1 MLKII
6 SNFVQTN
13 NTFISVADIEIDEM
27 CLASPME
34 LDGYVATINHESMI
48 NISNLLKDDNSSRV
62 TSDTQT
68 YINRNKMYNYISR
81 QVTENFQKYQTM
93 FIKRI
98 NNVKNDSHLEQY
110 KKLLR
115 LQSQCGVS
123 SRIEKLR
130 KDNYELLAMLFAS
143 EDGLTHIKNKN
154 DNVFSEKFLM
164 GFTYFNIS
172 LFIMDDFRDN
182 IKSTISKSPD
192 LVKEFNEL
200 YLQIM
205 RRDILNECK
214 SDIFDQL
221 YKHVDGLMG
230 DSVTQIEKMFIALGF
245 KMFSLS
251 KVYLREEFNKLLFVI
266 NMESFLSANVKEVEK
281 KILEKQNREIKTQLT
296 KKLKEESDE
305 TKQCKI
311 IEDLWNISKHS
322 DVFTNVESF
331 LVGLREDST
340 CLKPVAILLL
350 SAIGLLD
357 IKNKQFQNWIELIIK
372 EASYLVAMAN
382 DLGIYKDLQEG
393 DIKNTILI
401 EARKRSQTKSPS
413 KQDIYD
419 SAKNVLGNN
428 YQEHLT
434 KLKLLLNID
443 KCEDKSYQSITDV
456 FDALNIVMFVGD
468 QEDQLLNWFNSNIKL
483 VLNKSEC
490 DVKTLMRQHKKS
502 VEAIV
507 NNLIRATFI
516 YTQTNET
523 TRYGNHI
530 RRRRSFS
537 SEPTSPLSP
546 SGGI

>member
-1 MLKII
+1 KK
-6 SNFVQTN
+6 
-13 NTFISVADIEIDEM
+13 
-27 CLASPME
+27 
-34 LDGYVATINHESMI
+34 Y
-48 NISNLLKDDNSSRV
+48 R
-62 TSDTQT
+62 
-68 YINRNKMYNYISR
+68 YISR
-81 QVTENFQKYQTM
+81 QVKKNFQKYQTM

-98 NNVKNDSHLEQY
+98 NNVKNDSDLDQY

-115 LQSQCGVS
+115 LQNQCGVS

-143 EDGLTHIKNKN
+143 EDGLIHIKNKN

-182 IKSTISKSPD
+182 LKSIISNSPN

-281 KILEKQNREIKTQLT
+281 KILEKENREIKTQLT

-331 LVGLREDST
+331 LVGLRE
-340 CLKPVAILLL
+340 
-350 SAIGLLD
+350 
-357 IKNKQFQNWIELIIK
+357 
-372 EASYLVAMAN
+372 
-382 DLGIYKDLQEG
+382 
-393 DIKNTILI
+393 
-401 EARKRSQTKSPS
+401 
-413 KQDIYD
+413 
-419 SAKNVLGNN
+419 
-428 YQEHLT
+428 
-434 KLKLLLNID
+434 
-443 KCEDKSYQSITDV
+443 
-456 FDALNIVMFVGD
+456 
-468 QEDQLLNWFNSNIKL
+468 
-483 VLNKSEC
+483 
-490 DVKTLMRQHKKS
+490 
-502 VEAIV
+502 
-507 NNLIRATFI
+507 
-516 YTQTNET
+516 
-523 TRYGNHI
+523 
-530 RRRRSFS
+530 
-537 SEPTSPLSP
+537 
-546 SGGI
+546 